1 MYLQVFRTKHF
12 GELASYNSVRIVPK
26 RAFRGIIYD
35 RQGIPLVENLP
46 TYTVSII
53 PADLT
58 DKNNTL
64 NKLSS
69 ILKVNISDIEDK
81 LEKGKY
87 HQFEPIKI
95 VDSIDARLASILDES
110 KFELPGI
117 VIQLDSKRYYPNAE
131 IGAHILGYIGEVN
144 ELQILDGEGK
154 YSLGDIIG
162 QTGVEKNMM
171 IFYAAK
177 MGR

>member
-26 RAFRGIIYD
+26 RAFLGIIYD

-81 LEKGKY
+81 LEK
-87 HQFEPIKI
+87 ENII
-95 VDSIDARLASILDES
+95 NLNRL
-110 KFELPGI
+110 K
-117 VIQLDSKRYYPNAE
+117 
-131 IGAHILGYIGEVN
+131 
-144 ELQILDGEGK
+144 
-154 YSLGDIIG
+154 
-162 QTGVEKNMM
+162 
-171 IFYAAK
+171 
-177 MGR
+177 